1 SNIPAAI
8 SCVNCTRVKF
18 DANTFSHL
26 ENWALEF
33 IGAPAAASATTNEVT
48 NNVFADL
55 GTGAV
60 RLGQL
65 PCSTT
70 SATCPN
76 GAATDTNVAQWTRVE
91 NNVLRGGQRVLA
103 GGIGLAVWVG
113 NSHHNTVKGN
123 TINDWYSGGI
133 GVGATLNNP
142 STQGTPFSHDNLVTY
157 NLIYDI

>member
-1 SNIPAAI
+1 
-8 SCVNCTRVKF
+8 
-18 DANTFSHL
+18 
-26 ENWALEF
+26 
-33 IGAPAAASATTNEVT
+33 AAASATTNEVT

-60 RLGQL
+60 RLGHL

-76 GAATDTNVAQWTRVE
+76 GADTDANVAQWTRVE
-91 NNVLRGGQRVLA
+91 NNLLRGGQRGLA
-103 GGIGLAVWVG
+103 GGLRLAMWVG

-157 NLIYDI
+157 NLIYDIGQGVLRDHGGLHTATSNQPGNVFANNVIHDVS